1 MGFFHHMGCKFTR
14 QINFTTIALKNPQP
28 KTIDLT
34 IFQTFGIGE
43 LCEILV
49 EKNLVAI
56 KLLLYCSIKLVFF
69 VKLFRG

>member
-43 LCEILV
+43 LCEIL
-49 EKNLVAI
+49 A
-56 KLLLYCSIKLVFF
+56 
-69 VKLFRG
+69 